1 MAKFRCVHTGNI
13 CEFTNEW
20 DIKQMREHKEYTEIE
35 NVTVTEE
42 PLLVKKPVTK
52 SKEA

>member
-20 DIKQMREHKEYTEIE
+20 DIKQMREHKEYTEIAGTPV
-35 NVTVTEE
+35 NEE
-42 PLLVKKPVTK
+42 PTVKKTTIK

>member
-1 MAKFRCVHTGNI
+1 MAKFRCVHTSNI

-20 DIKQMREHKEYTEIE
+20 DIKQMREHKEYTEVVE
-35 NVTVTEE
+35 TPTNEE
-42 PLLVKKPVTK
+42 PTVKKVTTK